1 MYCMK
6 HIDFVDPTEE
16 TEMADVADLTNGDLY
31 STISQLIQGAE
42 NVSGVEI
49 NEVEFDD
56 DGIDVILG
64 DPAGGERRVSLV
76 ITNS

>member
-1 MYCMK
+1 
-6 HIDFVDPTEE
+6 
-16 TEMADVADLTNGDLY
+16 MADVADLTNEDLY

-56 DGIDVILG
+56 NGIDVILG
-64 DPAGGERRVSLV
+64 DAAGDERRVSLV
-76 ITNS
+76 IANS